1 MNKRNI
7 SIATKN
13 IKKNFW
19 LLFST
24 SASIILFTAKS
35 PLSSAIIITLFVVGL
50 FSAIYDV
57 PHKKKLLINQNLVR
71 IVLMLLI
78 IYIGYKNFRI
88 TWASSSKIA
97 YMTSIIGVSISTFL
111 RIFGLILSI
120 VSSYAIYTFLYSL
133 VSCMSSV
140 LNKEITILDTS
151 ILKINA
157 SKYWYFPISA
167 IAFFC
172 LNATLNIGYLIGLL
186 FAFIITSLITPH
198 ISTLAA
204 NFKYNSK
211 ILKFISLF
219 SSVGICLAN
228 QEVFYE
234 YWSILPEIQK
244 LNNILNPSF
253 NIINILGFLGAL
265 LAIPFIYI
273 CLLVFWNN
281 MIRLIKSIKL
291 LDTITNIEKI
301 IYSILIVVT
310 ISLVVYIFLR
320 TQAFYGTKYW
330 YDIIYTSDSPVLVK
344 GNVYMILTHQENDLR
359 QPLFA
364 IFTAPFVSIPYLLG
378 KIAGGS
384 LLTQAIM
391 LNIAQIMML
400 FTANFMLT
408 RIMKLN
414 SKKRICFMILASC
427 TYTQLLFCLMMEQYI
442 SAYFWVVFTMLLI
455 SERKSSERIGLWG
468 ASGTLLTSII
478 LLPFMSKK
486 NPFKEFKSWI
496 VDLIKYGLEF
506 IAVII
511 AFCRFDVFYNLIPK
525 ITQLSNYTGQNISFV
540 NKVYQYT
547 EFVSSCFLAPNAL
560 VDTSYFGHAS
570 WRLDIP
576 AGINLVG
583 IIIMILVFVSAIY
596 NRHKSSSLLSIGWV
610 GFSVI
615 MLLGLG
621 WGTVENG
628 LILYALYFSWAFLI
642 LLFQLIEKIEDTLN
656 FHFLVPLLTCI
667 TVVSLL
673 YINIQSIIKMVNFAI
688 TYFPV

>member
-1 MNKRNI
+1 MNRRNI

-97 YMTSIIGVSISTFL
+97 YMTSIIGVSTSTFL
-111 RIFGLILSI
+111 RISGLILSI
-120 VSSYAIYTFLYSL
+120 VSSYAIYTFLYSV

-186 FAFIITSLITPH
+186 FAFIITSLITPQ
-198 ISTLAA
+198 IPTLAA

-234 YWSILPEIQK
+234 YWSVSPGIQE
-244 LNNILNPSF
+244 LNNILIPSF
-253 NIINILGFLGAL
+253 NIIKILGFLGAL
-265 LAIPFIYI
+265 IACPFIYI
-273 CLLVFWNN
+273 CLLIFWNN
-281 MIRLIKSIKL
+281 MIRILKSIKIF
-291 LDTITNIEKI
+291 DTITNIEKI
-301 IYSILIVVT
+301 IYSLLIIVTIGIVV
-310 ISLVVYIFLR
+310 YAFLH

-344 GNVYMILTHQENDLR
+344 GNAYMVLTHQENDLR

-364 IFTAPFVSIPYLLG
+364 VFTAPFVAIPYLLG
-378 KIAGGS
+378 KIVGAP
-384 LLTQAIM
+384 LPIQAIL
-391 LNIAQIMML
+391 LNIAQIVML
-400 FTANFMLT
+400 FIANFMLT
-408 RIMKLN
+408 KIMNLD
-414 SKKRICFMILASC
+414 SKKRICFMILSSC
-427 TYTQLLFCLMMEQYI
+427 TYTHLLFCLMMEQYI
-442 SAYFWVVFTMLLI
+442 AAYFWVIFYVLLI
-455 SERKSSERIGLWG
+455 SERKSGEKIALWG
-468 ASGTLLTSII
+468 AGGTLLTSII
-478 LLPFMSKK
+478 FLPFMSTKS
-486 NPFKEFKSWI
+486 PRKEFKSWFM
-496 VDLIKYGLEF
+496 DNFKNGLEF
-506 IAVII
+506 VTVII
-511 AFCRFDVFYNLIPK
+511 TFCRFDVIYSLIPK
-525 ITQLSNYTGQNISFV
+525 ITQLSNYTGKSISFV
-540 NKVYQYT
+540 NKIYQYT
-547 EFVSSCFLAPNAL
+547 EFISNCFIAPHAL
-560 VDTSYFGHAS
+560 VNTSYFDHAS
-570 WRLDIP
+570 WRLEMASDVNI
-576 AGINLVG
+576 LG
-583 IIIMILVFVSAIY
+583 IIILILVLVSAIY
-596 NRHKSSSLLSIGWV
+596 NRHKYSSMLSIGWV